1 MGLGGAF
8 IFIVSVTTQKKDI
21 FFTFLPCIF
30 HVSTLVIF
38 SPCVYLTNIFW
49 KSALCPTYAGDD
61 DTMINW
67 QHITAHFEIILLWKV
82 GKIKNEINRMLRQR
96 IRGGGLLHTLWKMTL
111 KLRLQGE
118 ESAGKYSGSGQAV
131 GRIWVTLMRPSSWR
145 LNM

>member
-1 MGLGGAF
+1 MRGGIHF
-8 IFIVSVTTQKKDI
+8 HCFCYNSKKDI

-38 SPCVYLTNIFW
+38 SPCVYSTNIFW
-49 KSALCPTYAGDD
+49 KSVLCPTYAGDD

-67 QHITAHFEIILLWKV
+67 QHITAHFEIILLWKG

-118 ESAGKYSGSGQAV
+118 ESEGKYSGSRQAV